1 MARSLFVA
9 IPLCLGLLGCQTI
22 QLNGSECHHEGT
34 SCDGNVLT
42 QCERDTSYWPD
53 RFALQERD
61 CGDRTCVDLGGDE
74 AFCALDDAPSPLCA
88 LQPDGPLCVDN
99 TLIFCRDGY
108 VLRVNECDADHTCS
122 TAGWGAC
129 RTPAATLP
137 DSSVPEPDAGGF
149 DMDGGVTST
158 DECAGVDAT
167 LCLSVDSV
175 GRCQGGALVDAW
187 ACPEGLFCGHV
198 EGADACYG
206 TPAWLP
212 GVDCPSAGME
222 GFADTRQSCLDDETR
237 ITCHHG
243 LVVDAV
249 PCPGCHELA
258 LGGPS
263 FDCPRLL
270 AKPRPRHARTQR
282 EHPALGARVRR
293 EPGLVDREPHDR
305 GCTRQRQSLCAPGRT
320 GASLRRDRR
329 ATEVPGAQGPARRSA
344 LPECAARSPREC
356 GGSAPSDPRHGLGAD
371 AGWQVRTRMDVIF
384 CHGLESGP
392 HGRKYHALIRAEPPA
407 DTMRLYAPVPTVII
421 HGKGDEVVPIAV
433 SRDFAAAYPDDVRL
447 IEVDDE
453 HGLAQ
458 SLDRIVAETRALL
471 AS

>member
-212 GVDCPSAGME
+212 GVDCPSAAME

-282 EHPALGARVRR
+282 EHPALGAL
-293 EPGLVDREPHDR
+293 EYDANLDWWTANLTIEG
-305 GCTRQRQSLCAPGRT
+305 APV
-320 GASLRRDRR
+320 S
-329 ATEVPGAQGPARRSA
+329 VS
-344 LPECAARSPREC
+344 
-356 GGSAPSDPRHGLGAD
+356 
-371 AGWQVRTRMDVIF
+371 
-384 CHGLESGP
+384 
-392 HGRKYHALIRAEPPA
+392 
-407 DTMRLYAPVPTVII
+407 LYAPPDAQEHLFDETAERLKCLVPKDLRGVVRCLSALRVARVSAAGLLLLILGMAWAQMLA
-421 HGKGDEVVPIAV
+421 GK
-433 SRDFAAAYPDDVRL
+433 
-447 IEVDDE
+447 
-453 HGLAQ
+453 
-458 SLDRIVAETRALL
+458 
-471 AS
+471 